1 MLLTFLSD
9 YGYDDEFAGA
19 CRAVIARFAPEA
31 RVVDLTHGIA
41 PGDLRRGAL
50 ALEAAVERSGPA
62 VHLAVVDPG
71 VGTDRRALAVAAGE
85 SFLVGPDNG
94 LLTLAA
100 ERLGGVA
107 GAWDISR
114 TPLRLEPVAPT
125 FHGRDIF
132 APVAAHLASGRPP
145 DAAGVAIDPESLT
158 GLGLPVP
165 AHDGDVLVAHV
176 LYADRFGNLVLDA
189 RPPDLAAGVRESK
202 READK
207 PVRRAEGPPPAR
219 LTIEVAGRE
228 FAATRGRSFAEGEE
242 GVVVYDDSSG
252 RVGIAVDLG
261 SAAELLEAGRD
272 DEIRLAARR

>member
-41 PGDLRRGAL
+41 PGDVRRGAL
-50 ALEAAVERSGPA
+50 ALEAAVDRSGPA

-71 VGTDRRALAVAAGE
+71 VGTDRRALALAAGQ

-107 GAWDISR
+107 AAWDASD

-132 APVAAHLASGRPP
+132 APVASHLASGRPP
-145 DAAGVAIDPESLT
+145 DAVGVAIDPESLT
-158 GLGLPVP
+158 RLRLPVP

-189 RPPDLAAGVRESK
+189 RPGDMAAT
-202 READK
+202 
-207 PVRRAEGPPPAR
+207 GPIAVSVGDR
-219 LTIEVAGRE
+219 S
-228 FAATRGRSFAEGEE
+228 FAAVRGRSFAEGEE

-261 SAAELLEAGRD
+261 SAAELLDAGRD